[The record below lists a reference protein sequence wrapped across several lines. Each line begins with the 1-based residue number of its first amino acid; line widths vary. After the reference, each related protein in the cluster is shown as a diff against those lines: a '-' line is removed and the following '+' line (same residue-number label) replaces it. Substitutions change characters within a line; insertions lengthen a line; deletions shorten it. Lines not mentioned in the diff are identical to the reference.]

1 MKIFASKFQME
12 ETIFYKEKAL
22 VSISFSGCHNWRN
35 LPMTAS
41 VDLQFDYSRPAGCG
55 HCRWSA
61 ARSSAAGGA
70 GGMSPSRQDQLK
82 MLQIF
87 HLTYGYSFF
96 TYF

>member
-1 MKIFASKFQME
+1 MM
-12 ETIFYKEKAL
+12 
-22 VSISFSGCHNWRN
+22 
-35 LPMTAS
+35 PS
-41 VDLQFDYSRPAGCG
+41 VDLQCNYNYSRPAGCG

-87 HLTYGYSFF
+87 HLN
-96 TYF
+96 